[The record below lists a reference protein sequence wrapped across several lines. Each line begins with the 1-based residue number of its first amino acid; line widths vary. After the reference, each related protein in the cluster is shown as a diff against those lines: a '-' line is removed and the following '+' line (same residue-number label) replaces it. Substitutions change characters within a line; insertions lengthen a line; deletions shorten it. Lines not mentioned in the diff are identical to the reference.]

1 MARTIFIA
9 LTWALLINLSIPME
23 SAWGEPKRGGTLTM
37 AIRKDLTMMNPLVR
51 TMSTDQSI
59 RELIYESLL
68 TLDEKG
74 NLKPKLAES
83 WKISKDGKTYTFN
96 LRKGVKY
103 HNGQEMTARDAKF
116 AIDYTLNPKNG
127 AYGRARLTLVK
138 GVEATDKYTLKV
150 SLRDPSTA
158 FLSVLT
164 DIQAFSLIPSE
175 SLKEGVAKPDSYPPG
190 TGPFKFVG
198 WKPRQQIVFVRN
210 DNYWGQK
217 PYLDKVVLRPIR
229 NGTVRFTALRS
240 GDVDVVERTPYEWVQ
255 QVLAGKIKGIGIAK
269 AATAA
274 YRQIVFNV
282 ADPPFDNKKLR
293 LAVIHA
299 LNKKEILQAAYYGF
313 GDPADQKYPKG
324 HTWYIEGVPSP
335 HYDLAKS
342 KMLLKESGYKGELIE
357 ATLPQGATVET
368 AMTTIQAQLKKVGIN
383 VKLNVVDY
391 GAHRDRIRRG
401 EMTFDF
407 MGSNFYADP
416 AITYRTETLCELNLK
431 KRTSNWSGYCNKD
444 MDAQLEKMEIEQD
457 PEKRKAILRMVI
469 TKKNQDVPIVPVGFV
484 PRFFTFREH
493 VKGFKTDDDGAFVW
507 SGGGLTHAWIDNK

>member
-1 MARTIFIA
+1 MVRYIFIA
-9 LTWALLINLSIPME
+9 LTWAFLMNLWIPME

-68 TLDEKG
+68 TLDEQG
-74 NLKPKLAES
+74 NLKPRLAES
-83 WKISKDGKTYTFN
+83 WKISQDGKTYTFH

-116 AIDYTLNPKNG
+116 AIDYTLNPRNG
-127 AYGRARLTLVK
+127 AYGRSRLTLVK
-138 GVEATDKYTLKV
+138 GVEASDKYTLKV
-150 SLRDPSTA
+150 TLRDPSTA

-175 SLKEGVAKPDSYPPG
+175 SLKDGVAKPDTYPPG
-190 TGPFKFVG
+190 TGPFKFVS
-198 WKPRQQIVFVRN
+198 WKPRQQIVFERN

-217 PYLDKVVLRPIR
+217 PYLDRVVLRPIR

-255 QVLAGKIKGIGIAK
+255 QVLAGKIKGINVSK
-269 AATAA
+269 AGTAA

-324 HTWYIEGVPSP
+324 HAWYIEGVPSP
-335 HYDLAKS
+335 QYDPAKA
-342 KMLLKESGYKGELIE
+342 KKLLKESGYKGEVIE
-357 ATLPQGATVET
+357 VTLPQGATVET

-383 VKLNVVDY
+383 IKLSVVDY

-401 EMTFDF
+401 ALTFDF
-407 MGSNFYADP
+407 MGSDFYADP
-416 AITYRTETLCELNLK
+416 AITYGTETKCESDLK
-431 KRTSNWSGYCNKD
+431 KRTSNWSGYCNKK
-444 MDAQLEKMEIEQD
+444 MDAQLEELEIESNL
-457 PEKRKAILRMVI
+457 EKRKAILKMII
-469 TKKNQDVPIVPVGFV
+469 TTKNQDVPIVPVGFV
-484 PRFFTFREH
+484 PRFYTFREH
-493 VKGFKTDDDGAFVW
+493 VKGFQTDDDGAFVW
-507 SGGGLTHAWIDNK
+507 SGGGLTHAWIDK

>member
-1 MARTIFIA
+1 MTRYIFIA
-9 LTWALLINLSIPME
+9 LTWALLMNLCIPME

-116 AIDYTLNPKNG
+116 AIDYTLNPRNG
-127 AYGRARLTLVK
+127 AYGRSRLTLVK
-138 GVEATDKYTLKV
+138 GVEASDKYTLKV
-150 SLRDPSTA
+150 TLRDPSTA

-175 SLKEGVAKPDSYPPG
+175 SLKDGIAKPDTYPPG
-190 TGPFKFVG
+190 TGPFKFVS
-198 WKPRQQIVFVRN
+198 WKPRQQIVFERN

-217 PYLDKVVLRPIR
+217 PYLDRVVLRPIR

-255 QVLAGKIKGIGIAK
+255 QVLAGKIKGIDISK
-269 AATAA
+269 AGTAA

-282 ADPPFDNKKLR
+282 ADPPFDKLFR
-293 LAVIHA
+293 
-299 LNKKEILQAAYYGF
+299 
-313 GDPADQKYPKG
+313 
-324 HTWYIEGVPSP
+324 TPS
-335 HYDLAKS
+335 
-342 KMLLKESGYKGELIE
+342 
-357 ATLPQGATVET
+357 
-368 AMTTIQAQLKKVGIN
+368 
-383 VKLNVVDY
+383 VD
-391 GAHRDRIRRG
+391 GNPSVD
-401 EMTFDF
+401 
-407 MGSNFYADP
+407 GS
-416 AITYRTETLCELNLK
+416 L
-431 KRTSNWSGYCNKD
+431 
-444 MDAQLEKMEIEQD
+444 
-457 PEKRKAILRMVI
+457 
-469 TKKNQDVPIVPVGFV
+469 
-484 PRFFTFREH
+484 
-493 VKGFKTDDDGAFVW
+493 
-507 SGGGLTHAWIDNK
+507 

>member
-1 MARTIFIA
+1 MVRYIFIA
-9 LTWALLINLSIPME
+9 LTWAFLMNLSIPME

-68 TLDEKG
+68 TLDEQG
-74 NLKPKLAES
+74 NLKPRLAES
-83 WKISKDGKTYTFN
+83 WKISQDGKTYTFH

-116 AIDYTLNPKNG
+116 AIDYTLNPRNG
-127 AYGRARLTLVK
+127 AYGRSRLTLVK
-138 GVEATDKYTLKV
+138 GVEASDKYTLKV
-150 SLRDPSTA
+150 TLRDPSTA

-175 SLKEGVAKPDSYPPG
+175 SLKDGVAKPDTYPPG
-190 TGPFKFVG
+190 TGPFKFVS
-198 WKPRQQIVFVRN
+198 WKPRQQIVFERN

-217 PYLDKVVLRPIR
+217 PYLDRVVLRPIR

-255 QVLAGKIKGIGIAK
+255 QVLAGKIKGIDVSK

-324 HTWYIEGVPSP
+324 HAWYIEGVPSP
-335 HYDLAKS
+335 QYDPAKA
-342 KMLLKESGYKGELIE
+342 KKLLKESGYKGEVIE
-357 ATLPQGATVET
+357 VTLPQGATVET

-383 VKLNVVDY
+383 IKLSVVDY

-401 EMTFDF
+401 ALTFDF
-407 MGSNFYADP
+407 MGSDFYADP
-416 AITYRTETLCELNLK
+416 AITYGTETKCESDLK
-431 KRTSNWSGYCNKD
+431 KRTSNWSGYCNKK
-444 MDAQLEKMEIEQD
+444 MDAQLEELEIESNL
-457 PEKRKAILRMVI
+457 EKRKAILKMII
-469 TKKNQDVPIVPVGFV
+469 TTKNQDVPIVPVGFV
-484 PRFFTFREH
+484 PRFYTFREH
-493 VKGFKTDDDGAFVW
+493 VKGFQTDDDGAFVW
-507 SGGGLTHAWIDNK
+507 SGGGLTHAWIDK